1 MNQLAISSQ
10 KTTLYLNPV
19 VKKFLQ
25 HKAVTDNTSVSS
37 LVNDYFADMV
47 EDLDD
52 IKTVQRRR
60 KEQTVTFEQSLVDLG
75 LTYDDLQD

>member
-1 MNQLAISSQ
+1 MNQLTVSSQ